1 MIPSDILN
9 LGRLKPTDTGVQP
22 VTPSRAATDIL
33 AGLVPG
39 QRIMA
44 EIQAQ
49 LPNGT
54 YRALISQREITLA
67 LPFSAKSGDSLE
79 MEVVENNGRT
89 AFAVVA
95 KAAQAASAEGSV
107 ATSLSRTGQLIAEL
121 LTDDPRSGKGQATAL
136 NGNQPLL
143 TSGKVSAEALAP
155 ALKQAIAQSGL
166 FYEAHQARWATGQF
180 DLNDLLKE
188 PQARSAPSNPPSPGN
203 PSPTGN
209 PPPLAGQTAAVTPR
223 EALPQATTAGTHPAA
238 SAGTGTEALARAQT
252 TGDEAPVRVTTSS
265 LAGSLAPEVAPLVR
279 QQLESLANNTYV
291 WQGQVWPG
299 QDMRWEMVEEDG
311 KRQDGGED
319 VPSTWKTRLH
329 LDLPHLGSVDIRI
342 GLQNKQ
348 LSLHMSA
355 GDTSTR
361 EQLRQGRAH
370 LVGRM
375 EVAGLQLTG
384 FTVDPNVTP
393 SPE

>member
-95 KAAQAASAEGSV
+95 KAAQEASTEGSV

-121 LTDDPRSGKGQATAL
+121 LTDNPRGGKGQATAL

-143 TSGKVSAEALAP
+143 TAGKVSAETLAP
-155 ALKQAIAQSGL
+155 ALKQAVAQSGL

-188 PQARSAPSNPPSPGN
+188 PQARSVPNSPSAPANSSPAGNLPPQ
-203 PSPTGN
+203 
-209 PPPLAGQTAAVTPR
+209 AGQTAVMTPR
-223 EALPQATTAGTHPAA
+223 EALPQATTVGTHPTTAPG
-238 SAGTGTEALARAQT
+238 SGTEALVRAQA
-252 TGDEAPVRVTTSS
+252 GEEPAVRMTTSTPG
-265 LAGSLAPEVAPLVR
+265 GSLTPEVAPLVR

-311 KRQDGGED
+311 KRQDDGDEA
-319 VPSTWKTRLH
+319 PSTWKTRLH

-342 GLQNKQ
+342 GLQNRQ

-355 GDTSTR
+355 GDTATR

-393 SPE
+393 NPE